1 MSQPAR
7 TRVQPARWRIEP
19 AAHARGGSFDL
30 AAYWRTLVKHR
41 WIILAAVVG
50 AFALGAIVTLLTLPT
65 YTAQTMLQIDREPE
79 KVVNVN
85 EVTPADNLGEEFFQT
100 QYGLLRS
107 RALAARVADT
117 TGLAQSDAFIEAM
130 TARPR
135 PLAVRVAG
143 RLGLSHARPAASPAT
158 ARPPRGAGPMQ
169 DAAERRTEVIDLLR
183 ANEGV
188 IPERGSR
195 LVAISFTSPIPQL
208 SARVANAFAEN
219 FIASAIDRRFESSS
233 YARGFLEQRLAQV
246 KAKLESSERDLVAYA
261 VQQQIIQLAGNG
273 QPNDPEAGQSLAGA
287 DLEAYNNALAVARTD
302 RIRAEQTWRQAEGA
316 SGMGLADILRSPTI
330 QELSAEHAKLAADYQ
345 DKLSVF
351 KPDYPDMLQLKARID
366 ETNRQLKLEAS
377 KIRESLRAQYVAAL
391 DNESALAA
399 RVNGSKSAV
408 LNLRGRSIQYNIL
421 QREADT
427 NRTLYDG
434 LLQRYKEVGVAG
446 GVSSNNISI
455 VDRAEVPTA
464 PSHPRPLMN
473 LLLAGFGGIFLG
485 VASAFVL
492 EALDQAIRMPSDVED
507 RLALPM
513 LGTIPTLTK
522 GVEPKEALADSRS
535 SLSEA
540 YQSLRSSLQFS
551 TAGGFPKSLLVTS
564 PGPGS
569 GKSTTSYAV
578 AQFVARLGFRV
589 LLVDA
594 DLRDPTQHTLLGIP
608 NRIGLTNLLTGAVIW
623 KEAIQ
628 HTTVRNLFVVTS
640 GPPPPNPAELLGGA
654 RLRYGHLRWPADY
667 VSGGRADD
675 RSGHGGMLAGDPGQ
689 PNHQIAIGGGPAAHV
704 SGRRPRSRRGVDAV
718 RTGPDRPWIRLRLQ
732 LRPRH
737 WRKPS
742 GRRERS
748 ARVFR
753 LGCARQAHGLAVI
766 VLATLA
772 HGQGPAAG
780 SSLPTVTVRSNP
792 CAAPRRSRRPAPNP
806 RRRSSSPTHPAAP
819 RASAAATLRGCARSG
834 SCQAR

>member
-1 MSQPAR
+1 MSGALTAGAGALSQPAR
-7 TRVQPARWRIEP
+7 PRVQPARWRIEP
-19 AAHARGGSFDL
+19 AADARGGSFDL

-351 KPDYPDMLQLKARID
+351 KPDYPDMLQLRARID

-455 VDRAEVPTA
+455 VDRAEVPMA

-578 AQFVARLGFRV
+578 AQYVARLGFRV

-608 NRIGLTNLLTGAVIW
+608 NRIGLTNLLTGAAIW

-654 RLRYGHLRWPADY
+654 RLRGLIAEASAVFDMVICDGPPIMSLADAPMIGADMVGTLVVIQANRTSKSQLEAALRRMSVAGARILGGVLTRYEPDRTDYEYGYGYGYGH
-667 VSGGRADD
+667 
-675 RSGHGGMLAGDPGQ
+675 
-689 PNHQIAIGGGPAAHV
+689 AIGGNPPVAA
-704 SGRRPRSRRGVDAV
+704 SALRGFFD
-718 RTGPDRPWIRLRLQ
+718 L
-732 LRPRH
+732 
-737 WRKPS
+737 
-742 GRRERS
+742 S
-748 ARVFR
+748 AR
-753 LGCARQAHGLAVI
+753 ARRMV
-766 VLATLA
+766 
-772 HGQGPAAG
+772 
-780 SSLPTVTVRSNP
+780 
-792 CAAPRRSRRPAPNP
+792 
-806 RRRSSSPTHPAAP
+806 SP
-819 RASAAATLRGCARSG
+819 
-834 SCQAR
+834 